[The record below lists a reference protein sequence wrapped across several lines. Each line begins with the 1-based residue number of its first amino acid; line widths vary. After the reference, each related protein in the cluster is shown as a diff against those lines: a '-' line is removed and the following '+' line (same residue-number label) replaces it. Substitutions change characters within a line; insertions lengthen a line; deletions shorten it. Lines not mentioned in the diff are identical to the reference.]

1 MKRTVRHTLRV
12 LSLAAASALLLAG
25 CSGGGDASEGG
36 DSAGSVTLKIWVQST
51 NQPEYFQWVKEEFES
66 QNEGIKLKIEPQAQ
80 GSLGDS
86 LDVTLGGDDA
96 PDIVATWG
104 GLVASKLY
112 KGNRI
117 IEISDVITDEVEKNF
132 VEAATYNKMDGDG
145 KYVSL
150 PLAGFVSPVIYYNKT
165 QFDGVG

>member
-1 MKRTVRHTLRV
+1 MKKNCSAYPSCPVPGCF
-12 LSLAAASALLLAG
+12 ALLLAG

-86 LDVTLGGDDA
+86 LAVTLGGDDA

-117 IEISDVITDEVEKNF
+117 IEISDVITDEVEKKLCGSR
-132 VEAATYNKMDGDG
+132 YLQQDGRRRQ
-145 KYVSL
+145 VCLPL
-150 PLAGFVSPVIYYNKT
+150 PLAGFVSPVIYYNKNP
-165 QFDGVG
+165 V